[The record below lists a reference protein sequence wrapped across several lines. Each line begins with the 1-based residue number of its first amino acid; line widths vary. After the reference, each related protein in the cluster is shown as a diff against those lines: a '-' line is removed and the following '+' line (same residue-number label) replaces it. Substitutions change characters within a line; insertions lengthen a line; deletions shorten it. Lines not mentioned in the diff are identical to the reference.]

1 MDKDLNVQP
10 SIDQIQQ
17 KLARKKKE
25 IEILKEVSVRIS
37 SSLDLNLT
45 LNNLLEL
52 LDKYF
57 SFRHSM
63 ILLSETQDRFLK
75 VFTSYGY
82 TDQGIGAKV
91 EVGKGIVGMV
101 AKKKQMLRLGNIT
114 TQLRY
119 MSGGRDITDHP
130 ENEIIIKLPG
140 LPNPMSQVAI
150 PLLVQKEL
158 VGVLSV
164 ESTELNIFK
173 EEDEELISLLA
184 SQTAIAIQNSKLFEA
199 EQQRFR
205 EVQEINT
212 KLSDLNKEQQKTLN
226 LFMKYVPEP
235 VVQKALSGKT
245 ESIFE
250 GEQIDIAVMF
260 CDIRDFTP
268 LSERISPNEVVAL
281 LNSYYSHMNEVIK
294 KWDGVVN
301 QYVGDEIFVTFG
313 APLPITKSEEK
324 AVYCAMG
331 MIEQLEILNLDLKRR
346 LGTEINV
353 GIGLNYGPV
362 VAGNLGSEDKI
373 EYSVTGNTVNTAKR
387 IESLTTSH
395 PNSILISESIFDKTK
410 HLVNTKAWEPIKVKG
425 KSEDVSVFQVLDK
438 INS

>member
-1 MDKDLNVQP
+1 MDKDLKIQP
-10 SIDQIQQ
+10 SIDHIQQ

-45 LNNLLEL
+45 LKNLLEL

-75 VFTSYGY
+75 VFASYGY

-91 EVGKGIVGMV
+91 EVGKGIVGLV

-150 PLLVQKEL
+150 PLLVQEEL

-235 VVQKALSGKT
+235 VVQKALSEKT

-294 KWDGVVN
+294 KWDG
-301 QYVGDEIFVTFG
+301 
-313 APLPITKSEEK
+313 
-324 AVYCAMG
+324 
-331 MIEQLEILNLDLKRR
+331 
-346 LGTEINV
+346 
-353 GIGLNYGPV
+353 
-362 VAGNLGSEDKI
+362 
-373 EYSVTGNTVNTAKR
+373 
-387 IESLTTSH
+387 
-395 PNSILISESIFDKTK
+395 
-410 HLVNTKAWEPIKVKG
+410 
-425 KSEDVSVFQVLDK
+425 
-438 INS
+438 